1 MLWWGQCWSHLS
13 WWLPAPG
20 LGGRWPWLL
29 SWPVAGGVRLSV
41 QGWWWGWREHW
52 APPGSSRLTAATGCL
67 SRDQSSWRD
76 VLVSGSHWSHWFAAG
91 RAGSDEAQLSLPSL
105 QWWSQH
111 TPHHTPLLP
120 SSSRTT
126 ERGKNNATWSNF
138 WGFDSFLAV
147 QGPGLLG
154 IYKSLPTAG
163 QPH

>member
-111 TPHHTPLLP
+111 TPHNPPPLLLP
-120 SSSRTT
+120 WPINSQFNQGVCFCWIQKYLSSRPRVARHQT
-126 ERGKNNATWSNF
+126 RIHS
-138 WGFDSFLAV
+138 D
-147 QGPGLLG
+147 
-154 IYKSLPTAG
+154 
-163 QPH
+163 